1 VLQFFK
7 KIQFEG
13 VYMKRMLVLG
23 LLISCVGVSL
33 KAMEEESNIDKLT
46 FMLAQ
51 KGEDLSVYEAIA
63 INRFLTF
70 FDTAEGKERMEKSIK
85 KQFPI
90 LVSWIGERGKL
101 FIKILKQENPYGFLT
116 LQSLDDDEK
125 RITFN
130 LSVIP
135 DTKYM
140 GECINCVRE
149 HFPHI
154 RILFTYARNERL
166 SEKQSQ
172 LGFAKDDS
180 YVPNPELIPDPSG
193 FHGFRIDFD
202 QSNVE

>member
-1 VLQFFK
+1 M
-7 KIQFEG
+7 KIIIVF
-13 VYMKRMLVLG
+13 G
-23 LLISCVGVSL
+23 LLVSLVGVSIN
-33 KAMEEESNIDKLT
+33 AMEEESKIDKLT
-46 FMLAQ
+46 FLLAQ

-70 FDTAEGKERMEKSIK
+70 FDTVEGKERMKESIK

-90 LVSWIGERGKL
+90 LVSWIGEKGKL

-116 LQSLDDDEK
+116 LQSLDDEEK

-166 SEKQSQ
+166 TEKQAQ

-180 YVPNPELIPDPSG
+180 YVPNSELIPDPIG
-193 FHGFRIDFD
+193 FHGFRIDLD
-202 QSNVE
+202 GSSNE